1 MQHMNGM
8 NNNNGDSLKGRLGP
22 VLFLTVIFTLNFTSR
37 IILSPLSPAVELEL
51 QLRHADVGVC
61 FFMITAGYFVSLVGS
76 GFVSSWISHRH
87 TIALSIL
94 LVGCV
99 TYGIS
104 HIDSAVS
111 LGAGM
116 FLMGLVTGIY
126 LPSGIATITGA
137 VRQQEWGKALAIHE
151 FAPNLGYVAAPL
163 VVEAVL
169 MSYSWRVVLEVLA
182 LACIVAGIAFY
193 LFGDKEERYGTKP
206 DFTSLRSLF
215 TDTSFVIM
223 VILFGLGIS
232 STLGVYSMLPA
243 FLVERH
249 GMARAEANALVAM
262 SRVST
267 LVIVFIAGWVTD
279 RFGAAR
285 TLKAVLILTG
295 LVTVCIGLAPSS
307 WIAVV
312 IFLQP
317 VMAVSFFPAAF
328 ALLAA
333 IVSLE
338 TRNLAVSFAI
348 AIAFMFGGG
357 AVPAFIGL
365 LGDAGWFAYG
375 FMIVGFAI
383 LFGGIFLVFVKLRE
397 KQRFEKY

>member
-1 MQHMNGM
+1 MSKTID
-8 NNNNGDSLKGRLGP
+8 DSLKGRLGP

-37 IILSPLSPAVELEL
+37 IILSPLSPSVEQEL
-51 QLRHADVGVC
+51 QLGHADIGIC
-61 FFMITAGYFVSLVGS
+61 FFMITAGYFVSLICS

-87 TIALSIL
+87 TIALSII

-104 HIDSAVS
+104 RIDSAAS

-116 FLMGLVTGIY
+116 FMLGVVTGIY
-126 LPSGIATITGA
+126 LPSGIASITDT

-169 MSYSWRVVLEVLA
+169 MSCSWRVVLRVLA
-182 LACIVAGIAFY
+182 LACIIAGMTFY
-193 LFGDKEERYGTKP
+193 LFGVKEERYGTKP
-206 DFTSLRSLF
+206 DFTSLQSLF
-215 TDTSFVIM
+215 TNVSFVIM
-223 VILFGLGIS
+223 VLLFGFGIS

-249 GMARAEANALVAM
+249 GMERADANALVAM
-262 SRVST
+262 SRIST
-267 LVIVFIAGWVTD
+267 LLIVFIAGWVTD
-279 RFGAAR
+279 RFGAVR
-285 TLKAVLILTG
+285 TLKAVLILSGVATACVG
-295 LVTVCIGLAPSS
+295 IAPSS
-307 WIAVV
+307 WIAA
-312 IFLQP
+312 ILFLQP

-333 IVSLE
+333 IVSPE
-338 TRNLAVSFAI
+338 SRNLAVSFAI

-365 LGDAGWFAYG
+365 LGDAGWFGLG
-375 FMIVGFAI
+375 FVIVGFTI
-383 LFGGIFLVFVKLRE
+383 LLGGILLVFAKLGE
-397 KQRFEKY
+397 NHAINKE

>member
-1 MQHMNGM
+1 
-8 NNNNGDSLKGRLGP
+8 
-22 VLFLTVIFTLNFTSR
+22 
-37 IILSPLSPAVELEL
+37 
-51 QLRHADVGVC
+51 
-61 FFMITAGYFVSLVGS
+61 
-76 GFVSSWISHRH
+76 
-87 TIALSIL
+87 
-94 LVGCV
+94 
-99 TYGIS
+99 
-104 HIDSAVS
+104 
-111 LGAGM
+111 
-116 FLMGLVTGIY
+116 
-126 LPSGIATITGA
+126 
-137 VRQQEWGKALAIHE
+137 
-151 FAPNLGYVAAPL
+151 
-163 VVEAVL
+163 
-169 MSYSWRVVLEVLA
+169 
-182 LACIVAGIAFY
+182 
-193 LFGDKEERYGTKP
+193 
-206 DFTSLRSLF
+206 
-215 TDTSFVIM
+215 
-223 VILFGLGIS
+223 LFGLGIS

-249 GMARAEANALVAM
+249 GMARTEANALVAM

-295 LVTVCIGLAPSS
+295 LITVCIGLAPSS
-307 WIAVV
+307 WIVVV

-383 LFGGIFLVFVKLRE
+383 LFGGIILVFIKLRE